1 MTAMRTP
8 PSAVEGTRHDLWS
21 LVRGVGV
28 LGLLSTSQSDGEAT
42 DGKGD
47 GDVIV
52 VAVFLW
58 VGDSFF
64 SAGSGKLAILA
75 SQSHA
80 QVKSPCDCIARIAS
94 SL

>member
-1 MTAMRTP
+1 MAALRSP
-8 PSAVEGTRHDLWS
+8 PRAIEGGRRVVSCLG
-21 LVRGVGV
+21 RGMGV
-28 LGLLSTSQSDGEAT
+28 LGWRGYLGLHQGDAT
-42 DGKGD
+42 DGKGG

-75 SQSHA
+75 SQ
-80 QVKSPCDCIARIAS
+80 
-94 SL
+94 